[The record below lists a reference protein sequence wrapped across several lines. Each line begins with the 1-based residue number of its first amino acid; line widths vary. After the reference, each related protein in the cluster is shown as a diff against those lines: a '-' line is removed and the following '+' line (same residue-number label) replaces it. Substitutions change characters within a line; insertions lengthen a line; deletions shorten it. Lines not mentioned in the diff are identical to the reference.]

1 MQRGITMAMVFKEN
15 ALPEDTQR
23 GMTNPEPEELTQL
36 GGRRDDGLTLRRL
49 HPPFVLGLVL
59 QMRS

>member
-1 MQRGITMAMVFKEN
+1 MAMVFKEN